1 MSHKPRS
8 VGGEIHNTSKAKGV
22 AMRILAF
29 MGSPRVHG
37 LNAQLID
44 SALKGVVESGAE
56 AKRYDLIK
64 CNIKYCIGCFKCIF
78 ENHDLPFGNCTL
90 KDDMAAILEDYT
102 QSDGYIFSSP
112 VYDVN
117 ITALMKTFIE
127 RKFPL
132 YYKDKED
139 TITLPAARVPAN
151 FLKKAALFI
160 TANARDEYKEVM
172 GDPSFEAIE
181 YDLLIEQVDIIEKFY
196 VGGAHVM
203 TEERLS
209 KILDEAFT
217 TGVRLVQSIEDARK
231 EGH

>member
-1 MSHKPRS
+1 
-8 VGGEIHNTSKAKGV
+8 
-22 AMRILAF
+22 MRILAF
-29 MGSPRVHG
+29 VGSPRAHG

-78 ENHDLPFGNCTL
+78 ENHDLPIGKCTL
-90 KDDMAAILEDYT
+90 KDDMAAILEDYS

-132 YYKDKED
+132 YCKDKED

-172 GDPSFEAIE
+172 GDPSFEAME

-196 VGGAHVM
+196 VGGAHVISKD
-203 TEERLS
+203 RLS
-209 KILDEAFT
+209 KTRDEAFSI
-217 TGVRLVQSIEDARK
+217 GRRLVESIQDARK
-231 EGH
+231 EGVN

>member
-1 MSHKPRS
+1 MKI
-8 VGGEIHNTSKAKGV
+8 V
-22 AMRILAF
+22 AF
-29 MGSPRVHG
+29 MGSPRLRG
-37 LNAQLID
+37 LNAQLIER
-44 SALKGVVESGAE
+44 ALEGAKERGAE
-56 AKRYDLIK
+56 VKRYDLIK

-78 ENHDLPFGNCTL
+78 ENHDLPIGKCTL

-102 QSDGYIFSSP
+102 QAEGYILSSP

-139 TITLPAARVPAN
+139 TITIPAARIPAN

-160 TANARDEYKEVM
+160 TANARDEYREVM
-172 GDPSFEAIE
+172 GTPSFEALE
-181 YDLLIEQVDIIEKFY
+181 YDLMIEQVEIIERFY

-209 KILDEAFT
+209 KIRDEAFSI
-217 TGVRLVQSIEDARK
+217 GSRLVQSIEEARR
-231 EGH
+231 GLA

>member
-1 MSHKPRS
+1 
-8 VGGEIHNTSKAKGV
+8 
-22 AMRILAF
+22 MRILAF
-29 MGSPRVHG
+29 VGSPRAHG

-64 CNIKYCIGCFKCIF
+64 CNIKYCIGCFKCVF
-78 ENHDLPFGNCTL
+78 ENHELPVGKCTL
-90 KDDMAAILEDYT
+90 KDDMAAILQDYS
-102 QSDGYIFSSP
+102 QSDGFIYSSP

-139 TITLPAARVPAN
+139 TITLPAAREPAN

-172 GDPSFEAIE
+172 GDPSFESME

-209 KILDEAFT
+209 KIRDEAFT
-217 TGVRLVQSIEDARK
+217 IGARLVQSVEQARK
-231 EGH
+231 EGG

>member
-1 MSHKPRS
+1 
-8 VGGEIHNTSKAKGV
+8 
-22 AMRILAF
+22 MRILAF
-29 MGSPRVHG
+29 MGSPRAHG

-44 SALKGVVESGAE
+44 SALKGVEKSGAE

-78 ENHDLPFGNCTL
+78 ENHELPFGRCTL
-90 KDDMAAILEDYT
+90 KDDMADILEDYT
-102 QSDGYIFSSP
+102 QADGYIFSSP

-132 YYKDKED
+132 YFKDKED

-151 FLKKAALFI
+151 FLKKAALFV
-160 TANARDEYKEVM
+160 TANAREEYREVM
-172 GDPSFEAIE
+172 GDPSFEAME
-181 YDLLIEQVDIIEKFY
+181 YDLLIEQVDIIERFY
-196 VGGAHVM
+196 IGGAHVM
-203 TEERLS
+203 TTERLS

-217 TGVRLVQSIEDARK
+217 IGVRLVQVIEEARP
-231 EGH
+231 EAP

>member
-1 MSHKPRS
+1 MKI
-8 VGGEIHNTSKAKGV
+8 V
-22 AMRILAF
+22 AF
-29 MGSPRVHG
+29 MGSPRLRG
-37 LNAQLID
+37 LNAQLIER
-44 SALKGVVESGAE
+44 ALEGAKERGAE
-56 AKRYDLIK
+56 VKRYDLIK

-78 ENHDLPFGNCTL
+78 ENHDLPVGKCTL

-102 QSDGYIFSSP
+102 QAEGYILSSP

-132 YYKDKED
+132 YFKDKED
-139 TITLPAARVPAN
+139 TITLPAARTPAH

-160 TANARDEYKEVM
+160 TANARDEYREVM
-172 GDPSFEAIE
+172 GTPSFEALE
-181 YDLLIEQVDIIEKFY
+181 YDLMIEQVEIIERFY

-209 KILDEAFT
+209 KIRDEALSI
-217 TGVRLVQSIEDARK
+217 GSRLVQSIEEARR
-231 EGH
+231 GLA

>member
-1 MSHKPRS
+1 
-8 VGGEIHNTSKAKGV
+8 
-22 AMRILAF
+22 MRILAF
-29 MGSPRVHG
+29 MGSPRLGG
-37 LNAQLID
+37 LNAKLIN
-44 SALKGVVESGAE
+44 SALKGVETSGAE

-78 ENHDLPFGNCTL
+78 ENHELPIGKCTL
-90 KDDMAAILEDYT
+90 KDDMASILEDYI
-102 QSDGYIFSSP
+102 QADGYIFSSP

-132 YYKDKED
+132 YFKDKED
-139 TITLPAARVPAN
+139 TITLPAARVPAK

-160 TANARDEYKEVM
+160 TANARDEYREVM
-172 GDPSFEAIE
+172 GDPSFEAME
-181 YDLLIEQVDIIEKFY
+181 YDLMIEQVEIIERFY

-209 KILDEAFT
+209 KKLNETFT
-217 TGVRLVQSIEDARK
+217 IGERLVQSIEETCK
-231 EGH
+231 EASRQS